1 MDRARSGSPGAS
13 PTTVLK
19 IWVQDGIPST
29 PAAGSW
35 GSLATR
41 ARLRWADDRQC
52 LEVCERETLRVLWAV
67 PPGNV
72 TRASDSS
79 RYFALTSTTGVRLG
93 IAFHTKEESVD
104 FLNTLMGKGE
114 PCTIVKEHRPP
125 SQRKH
130 RELELKAGDQVV
142 VVARDKEWWWGI
154 KVRDPALGVTS
165 AVFGWFPAEHGALDS
180 PTTAARRRRSTS
192 SSLPPSTESDDVS
205 LGDES
210 GKLCCVCY
218 EGAKDALFFPCRHIA
233 CCMECAT
240 ALTTKSSS
248 SHCPICRAAIRQVE
262 RGL

>member
-1 MDRARSGSPGAS
+1 
-13 PTTVLK
+13 
-19 IWVQDGIPST
+19 
-29 PAAGSW
+29 
-35 GSLATR
+35 
-41 ARLRWADDRQC
+41 
-52 LEVCERETLRVLWAV
+52 
-67 PPGNV
+67 
-72 TRASDSS
+72 
-79 RYFALTSTTGVRLG
+79 
-93 IAFHTKEESVD
+93 
-104 FLNTLMGKGE
+104 MGKGE

-192 SSLPPSTESDDVS
+192 SSLPPSTESDDGTLHVVAAIVIVVVIDDSLIFVCVSCRVRWCVCDVTVS

-262 RGL
+262 RVFIA